1 MLYDGSKLKVIPLG
15 GLNEIG
21 KNMTVF
27 EYNDDIIIVDCGLA
41 FPEDDMLGIDLVIPD
56 FSYLIENKNKIRGL
70 FLTHGHE
77 DHIGAV
83 SYLLREIKMPVYGT
97 KLTMGLLESKLRE
110 HRVFDPNIIFC
121 VNAGSTIKVG
131 AFSIEFIRTN
141 HSIADSVAFA
151 IKTPVGMVV
160 HSGDFKIDYTPIQG
174 EVINLQRFAELGKQ
188 GVLLFMCESTN
199 VESKGYTASE
209 RTVGEMLKQVFIDSP
224 NQRLIIATFS
234 SNIHR
239 IQQIID
245 FAFEYERKVV
255 IMGRSMVNAVDTANS
270 LGYLALPE
278 NVLISV
284 DELKN
289 YSPEKIV
296 VITTGSQGEAMSALS
311 RMVDCDH
318 KQIEI
323 LPGDKIII
331 SASSIPGNEKAISK
345 VIDGLLKLGAE
356 VVYEKLMDVHV
367 SGHAKQEE
375 LKLMHMLLKP
385 KYFVPIHGEYRHLM
399 QHKDLAI
406 SLGMDKENIFLM
418 SIGDVLEIDKK
429 TAKIKESVTAGPV
442 LIDGLGIG
450 DVSST
455 VLHDRKVLS
464 EDGLVIVMF
473 GVDSLSGELVGG
485 PNIVTRGFVYMKKSD
500 DLISG
505 AKKIINKTLDN
516 INGNIKDN
524 WVLVKSMIRETL
536 RHYLWQLT
544 KRNPMILPLMI
555 EVSC

>member
-97 KLTMGLLESKLRE
+97 KLTLGLLENKLRE
-110 HRVFDPNIIFC
+110 HGLFDPDMSFC
-121 VNAGSTIKVG
+121 VNAGTTIKQGV
-131 AFSIEFIRTN
+131 FCVEFIRTN

-151 IKTPVGMVV
+151 IKTPVGMIV

-174 EVINLQRFAELGKQ
+174 EPINLQRFAELGKQ

-199 VESKGYTASE
+199 VESKGYTDSE
-209 RTVGEMLKQVFIDSP
+209 RTVGKKFEQIFASSP

-239 IQQIID
+239 IQQIINS
-245 FAFEYERKVV
+245 AVEYKRKVV
-255 IMGRSMVNAVDTANS
+255 IVGRSMVNAVDTAHR
-270 LGYLALPE
+270 LGYLDIPE
-278 NVLISV
+278 NILIETEEIS
-284 DELKN
+284 N
-289 YSPEKIV
+289 YPPEKLVI
-296 VITTGSQGEAMSALS
+296 ITTGSQGEAMSALS
-311 RMVDCDH
+311 RMVGGDH
-318 KQIEI
+318 RQIEV

-331 SASSIPGNEKAISK
+331 SASSIPGNEKAVSK
-345 VIDGLLKLGAE
+345 VIDGLLVLGAE
-356 VVYEKLMDVHV
+356 VVYEKLMDIHV

-375 LKLMHMLLKP
+375 IKLLHVLLKP
-385 KYFVPIHGEYRHLM
+385 KYFMPIHGEYRHLK
-399 QHKDLAI
+399 QHKDLAV
-406 SLGMDKENIFLM
+406 SLGMKKENIFLLN
-418 SIGDVLEIDKK
+418 IGDVLELDKK
-429 TAKIKESVTAGPV
+429 TAKVETCVTAGQT
-442 LIDGLGIG
+442 LIDGLGVG
-450 DVSST
+450 DVGST
-455 VLHDRKVLS
+455 VLRDRQVLS
-464 EDGLVIVMF
+464 QDGLVIVIF
-473 GVDSLSGELVGG
+473 AVDGETGELVGG
-485 PNIVTRGFVYMKKSD
+485 PSVVTRGFIYVKESD

-505 AKKIINKTLDN
+505 ARKIVNKTLEN
-516 INGNIKDN
+516 INGSMKDN
-524 WVLVKSMIRETL
+524 WVLIKSMLRETL

-544 KRNPMILPLMI
+544 KRNPMILPLMV
-555 EVSC
+555 EARF